1 MSRDLFVQSIIFGI
15 LTGGLYALL
24 ASGLSLYFG
33 VMRVVQ
39 IAHAAFLFAGAY
51 ITYSLYNTFDIDPLL
66 TMVITVPLFFVLGML
81 IQRFLIARLR
91 EENRAMMSVLLTF
104 ALAVLVEGILS
115 WRYTG
120 SFRSINLDYATESFE
135 LFGARVPYDRLIAFV
150 AAGLVLA
157 ALFGILRYTRYG
169 RALRATMQHREAA
182 RLVGVDTDRVTAIGF
197 GIGLATAAAG
207 GAVLSIITPFFP
219 SGHWEWVA
227 KLMAIIV
234 VGGLGSVGGAAVAA
248 LLLGGVEAVVQT
260 ALSPTWA
267 GMVFYVF
274 LFAVLIVRPQGLFGG
289 RLAER
294 Y

>member
-1 MSRDLFVQSIIFGI
+1 MSRELLIQSIIFGL
-15 LTGGLYALL
+15 LTGGVYALL

-33 VMRVVQ
+33 VMGIVQ
-39 IAHAAFLFAGAY
+39 IAHPAFLFAGAY
-51 ITYSLYNTFDIDPLL
+51 MTYSLHNTFDLDPLL
-66 TMVITVPLFFVLGML
+66 TMVITVPAYFVLGIL
-81 IQRFLIARLR
+81 IQRYLISRLR
-91 EENRAMMSVLLTF
+91 HENRAMMSVLLTF
-104 ALAVLVEGILS
+104 ALAVLVEGLLNY
-115 WRYTG
+115 RYTG
-120 SFRSINLDYATESFE
+120 SYQSINLDYATKSFG
-135 LFGARVPYDRLIAFV
+135 LLGARVPFDRLIAFF
-150 AAGLVLA
+150 AAGVVLA
-157 ALFGILRYTRYG
+157 ALFAILRYTRYG

-248 LLLGGVEAVVQT
+248 LLLGVVEAVVQT

-267 GMVFYVF
+267 GMVFYLF
-274 LFAVLIVRPQGLFGG
+274 LFAVLIFRPQGLFGG